1 MSGDGLAEKMVEI
14 LDATSKYQ
22 QQVEVISAA
31 LPEIIPD
38 QNHATTALHLQKMV
52 ITTYQKH
59 IAPLEQHTVTVTVL
73 ALAEALLE
81 SSKDIVVIFAKQ
93 MYSSDFSK
101 LRSY

>member
-1 MSGDGLAEKMVEI
+1 MVEI
-14 LDATSKYQ
+14 LDATSKY

-38 QNHATTALHLQKMV
+38 QNHATTALHL
-52 ITTYQKH
+52 
-59 IAPLEQHTVTVTVL
+59 LEQHTVTVTVL

>member
-1 MSGDGLAEKMVEI
+1 MVEI

-22 QQVEVISAA
+22 QVEVISA

>member
-1 MSGDGLAEKMVEI
+1 MVEI

-59 IAPLEQHTVTVTVL
+59 IVPLEQHTVTVL